1 MSTDFKAAKDTL
13 VALLFELSKSAQDAA
28 AAAVDFY
35 RLASDDPS
43 ASSATS
49 PLAAAT
55 SHLQALGSSILQ
67 TIQSAG
73 GNDVDDD
80 DHSSSKTKKE
90 KVPKKKKAE
99 RDPNAPKKPLTIYFA
114 FAFHTRAQ
122 IRAERKEKGLPAL
135 PAAEMSDIVK
145 ERWNSITPEEKSYWQ
160 EKYAA
165 QLKDYQNE
173 KEKYQTEKGENAI
186 SAGSEIFGETS
197 LAKDPTNDIIAL
209 DVADLISAD
218 VNDASSDKEKKKEKK
233 RKGEKKEKSEKK
245 KKWSNHHHIPSLYL

>member
-1 MSTDFKAAKDTL
+1 MSTEFKAAKDTL

-43 ASSATS
+43 AASATS

-55 SHLQALGSSILQ
+55 SHLQALGSTLLQ

-73 GNDVDDD
+73 GH
-80 DHSSSKTKKE
+80 DHDGVADGDSHNGKPKKE
-90 KVPKKKKAE
+90 KAPKKKKAE

-145 ERWNSITPEEKSYWQ
+145 DRWAAITPEEKSFWQ
-160 EKYAA
+160 EKYAS

-173 KEKYQTEKGENAI
+173 KEKYQIEKVENAI
-186 SAGSEIFGETS
+186 PAGSEIFEEAVAEKEPS
-197 LAKDPTNDIIAL
+197 NDMIAL

-218 VNDASSDKEKKKEKK
+218 VGEAPSDKEKKKEKK
-233 RKGEKKEKSEKK
+233 RKGDKKEKSEKK
-245 KKWSNHHHIPSLYL
+245 RK